1 MCMEDSGGKLIPSS
15 LSPKMLIE
23 MCVCVCKE
31 GGVEQ
36 GRWALYLTVYQC
48 VVVVKLLSLVWLFVT
63 QWTAARQAP
72 LSLKLMSL
80 ELVMSFNHLILC
92 CPLLLLPL
100 VFPSI
105 RIFSNELAL
114 HIRWPKYWRFSFNI
128 SPSNEYSGLIFFRM
142 AWFDLLAVHRT
153 LKSVF

>member
-15 LSPKMLIE
+15 LSPKMLLE
-23 MCVCVCKE
+23 MCVCVCMG

-48 VVVVKLLSLVWLFVT
+48 VVVVQLLSLVWLFVT

-72 LSLKLMSL
+72 LSFTMSQSLLKLMSL
-80 ELVMSFNHLILC
+80 ELVISSNHLILC
-92 CPLLLLPL
+92 CPLLLLSS

-105 RIFSNELAL
+105 TVFPNALAL
-114 HIRWPKYWRFSFNI
+114 CLRRIKVLEIQLQHQSFHW
-128 SPSNEYSGLIFFRM
+128 IF
-142 AWFDLLAVHRT
+142 RT
-153 LKSVF
+153 DFL